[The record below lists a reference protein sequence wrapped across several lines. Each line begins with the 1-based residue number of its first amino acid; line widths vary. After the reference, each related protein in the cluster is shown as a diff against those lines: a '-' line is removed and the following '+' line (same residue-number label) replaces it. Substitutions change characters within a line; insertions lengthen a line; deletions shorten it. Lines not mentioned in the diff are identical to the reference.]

1 MSRLKDFPS
10 IHDRIHTGYSNALHS
25 LYEIGRNLSD
35 KERQEVVARVRAK
48 GYRVEELGILRICP
62 DRHHATFVCTGWKAK
77 RKAFLILCWTKNAG
91 VRLWMRY
98 WLLTHRQVRL

>member
-35 KERQEVVARVRAK
+35 KERQEVIARERIP
-48 GYRVEELGILRICP
+48 GGGTGILRICP
-62 DRHHATFVCTGWKAK
+62 DRHHATFVCTDGRRSGKHSL
-77 RKAFLILCWTKNAG
+77 FYAG
-91 VRLWMRY
+91 QRMLE
-98 WLLTHRQVRL
+98 

>member
-35 KERQEVVARVRAK
+35 KERQEVIARVRAK
-48 GYRVEELGILRICP
+48 GYRVEELEFYEYP
-62 DRHHATFVCTGWKAK
+62 DRHHATFVCTDGRRSGKHSL
-77 RKAFLILCWTKNAG
+77 FYAG
-91 VRLWMRY
+91 QRMLE
-98 WLLTHRQVRL
+98 

>member
-35 KERQEVVARVRAK
+35 KERQEVIARVRAK
-48 GYRVEELGILRICP
+48 GYRVEELEFYEYAP
-62 DRHHATFVCTGWKAK
+62 TDTMRHLFVTDGRRSGKHSL
-77 RKAFLILCWTKNAG
+77 FYAG
-91 VRLWMRY
+91 QRMLE
-98 WLLTHRQVRL
+98 

>member
-35 KERQEVVARVRAK
+35 KERQEVIARVRAK
-48 GYRVEELGILRICP
+48 GYRVEELEFYEYAPTDTI
-62 DRHHATFVCTGWKAK
+62 ATFVCTDGRRSGKHSL
-77 RKAFLILCWTKNAG
+77 FYAG
-91 VRLWMRY
+91 QRMLE
-98 WLLTHRQVRL
+98 